1 MPGSQPTV
9 ASTRMNIES
18 ARPMVEE
25 AKDGQMKTE
34 NSKNYISTITAND
47 DLELDPVDLAEIDN
61 PQYVAI
67 YAKEIFD
74 YLRGEEVFLNVL
86 NF

>member
-1 MPGSQPTV
+1 MPGSQSTV

-25 AKDGQMKTE
+25 AKDGQMKSE
-34 NSKNYISTITAND
+34 NSKNYISKITAND

-74 YLRGEEVFLNVL
+74 YLRSEEVFLNDVE
-86 NF
+86 F

>member
-1 MPGSQPTV
+1 MPGSQSTV

-25 AKDGQMKTE
+25 VKDGQMKAE
-34 NSKNYISTITAND
+34 NSKNYISKITAND

-74 YLRGEEVFLNVL
+74 YLRSEEVIFEWC
-86 NF
+86 

>member
-1 MPGSQPTV
+1 
-9 ASTRMNIES
+9 
-18 ARPMVEE
+18 MVEE
-25 AKDGQMKTE
+25 AKDGQMKSE
-34 NSKNYISTITAND
+34 NSKNYISKITAND

-74 YLRGEEVFLNVL
+74 YLRSEEVIFKPC
-86 NF
+86 